1 MKSKSM
7 QIVLQV
13 VFAFTICLG
22 LVGVSNTP
30 VQAGI
35 CTWTGAVSA
44 EWSTPGNWD
53 CGHVPTSTDD
63 VIIANVTRHVLITT
77 TIDKVIN
84 NLTINSGGII
94 EATASLSSSGIL
106 RLTINGTAINN
117 GTIKISGTIESA
129 AIIFYGGAFSNNGLI
144 DINAGLMGVYY
155 YSSAGGTHNGTI
167 SGLYGSVAFY
177 GYNEAVMTF
186 TTSSL
191 ITIKYLSFI
200 NVPTVSVYGT
210 INQYLSYSQFY
221 LDHSQVDYYFTYP
234 YKLGIVTLY
243 NGSWMQMILPSA
255 ITGSVQ
261 VPLHATLTGSSSITG
276 DLDNYGIVS
285 PGTSTGTISISG
297 TYTEYTTEEEKS
309 LLEMELGGTEAGEFD
324 QLQIAGAAN
333 FSGIIK
339 VSLIDPF
346 MPVLGD
352 TFPIITYTSRTG
364 TFSEVYLPDLGP
376 GLEFELSYDADM
388 VELTVVPDAVFLY
401 IPLILR

>member
-1 MKSKSM
+1 
-7 QIVLQV
+7 
-13 VFAFTICLG
+13 
-22 LVGVSNTP
+22 
-30 VQAGI
+30 
-35 CTWTGAVSA
+35 
-44 EWSTPGNWD
+44 
-53 CGHVPTSTDD
+53 
-63 VIIANVTRHVLITT
+63 
-77 TIDKVIN
+77 
-84 NLTINSGGII
+84 
-94 EATASLSSSGIL
+94 
-106 RLTINGTAINN
+106 
-117 GTIKISGTIESA
+117 
-129 AIIFYGGAFSNNGLI
+129 
-144 DINAGLMGVYY
+144 
-155 YSSAGGTHNGTI
+155 
-167 SGLYGSVAFY
+167 
-177 GYNEAVMTF
+177 MTF

-200 NVPTVSVYGT
+200 NVPTVSIYGT

-285 PGTSTGTISISG
+285 PGTSPGTISISG

-309 LLEMELGGTEAGEFD
+309 LLEMELGGTEADEFD

-364 TFSEVYLPDLGP
+364 TFSEVYLPDLGT

-388 VELTVVPDAVFLY
+388 VKLTVVPDAVFLY
-401 IPLILR
+401 LPLILR